1 MADSNPTVI
10 KIAEPKLPDLTT
22 TQSKTLTAI
31 ILGLKK
37 QVEEANADG
46 HFSQAEIWSLMTATI
61 NAVEL
66 TYKNVKGTDKRSIV
80 EYAVKTTINQ
90 LVEQKVIDGTLA
102 IFLNML
108 PLGTMID
115 HTVAMMGGAKVY
127 IRTWMGKFKFY
138 EWITDLF
145 DGDDDDNKNDDAL
158 KTKVQENVL
167 DKVSVVDITGL
178 KKN

>member
-1 MADSNPTVI
+1 MATPVTPAATIV
-10 KIAEPKLPDLTT
+10 KMEELKLPDLTN
-22 TQSKTLTAI
+22 TQAKTLTTI
-31 ILGLKK
+31 ITGLKK

-102 IFLNML
+102 IFINML

-115 HTVAMMGGAKVY
+115 HTVTMMGGASTY
-127 IRTWMGKFKFY
+127 LRTWMGKFGMWVKD
-138 EWITDLF
+138 IF
-145 DGDDDDNKNDDAL
+145 DGDDEEDVKQE
-158 KTKVQENVL
+158 KVQKQVL
-167 DKVSVVDITGL
+167 DKLSVVNVTGL
-178 KKN
+178 QQM